1 MKHCSRGRMCTQW
14 HWHVVWPFVGAAM
27 IPAGLFP
34 WEELNKTES
43 SSQFISHRSNLG
55 GLEWNLQIGG
65 IARGLGAWQVL
76 VLNQFQLLSAAVT
89 VIFFSTLDWMA
100 NGGGI
105 EALLLGYC
113 GHLLS
118 CKYRESGSHKSSYLW
133 DSWFSGRD
141 RTLGNCHPRS

>member
-1 MKHCSRGRMCTQW
+1 
-14 HWHVVWPFVGAAM
+14 
-27 IPAGLFP
+27 
-34 WEELNKTES
+34 
-43 SSQFISHRSNLG
+43 
-55 GLEWNLQIGG
+55 LQIGG

-89 VIFFSTLDWMA
+89 VIFFKALDWMA

-105 EALLLGYC
+105 EALLLDSC

-118 CKYRESGSHKSSYLW
+118 PKYRESGSHKSSYLW

-141 RTLGNCHPRS
+141 QTLGNCHLRH

>member
-1 MKHCSRGRMCTQW
+1 VALACSLTFCWGC
-14 HWHVVWPFVGAAM
+14 HDSSWPFSLGGTEQDWII
-27 IPAGLFP
+27 IPVH
-34 WEELNKTES
+34 
-43 SSQFISHRSNLG
+43 ISHRSNLG